1 MRRPTRDEALL
12 AAVLVAAAAP
22 RLFLALTDDGIY
34 WPDEAYQTVEPAHR
48 LVFGSGMI
56 AHEFVI
62 GSRSFCLPGLLA
74 VPLWLWKLCGG
85 TQPHQALALL
95 KLCFALAS
103 VATAWAVA
111 RLARAQGARPLPAA
125 AGAALFALGSVP
137 IYFGFR
143 TLSETASTLPVA
155 LGFALALDPR
165 GGARRV
171 AAGASLLGFAVLL
184 RLQNGLFC
192 AALPLA
198 LLLQRRR
205 RDAGLAAL
213 ALAGWAAAFGLLD
226 LATWGRPFQSA
237 IAYLRFNLVEGR
249 AAQWGVEGPGYYAA
263 ALWRSSPLPSLCLAI
278 LVPLSARKAPGL
290 LLAAL
295 GFAAAHALTP
305 HKELRFLL
313 PVLPLFC
320 ALAAVGLEEVARGR
334 WAASALP
341 LAVLACAAID
351 GAGFH
356 QLRFGQLG
364 QYGPSRAGDW
374 AYQDFAQVTRLLY
387 AAHDRPDLCGLKME
401 GVDLVWSFGGAALHR
416 AVPLYQHDRPPWRGA
431 GFFNYAIAVRGRS
444 AGEVVAEA
452 PPYVLLRLGAGCRP
466 DPAWSPLL
474 R

>member
-1 MRRPTRDEALL
+1 MRRPTREEALL
-12 AAVLVAAAAP
+12 LAVLVAGAAP
-22 RLFLALTDDGIY
+22 RVFLALTDDGIY

-56 AHEFVI
+56 AQEFVL

-74 VPLWLWKLCGG
+74 APLRLWKACGG
-85 TQPHQALALL
+85 TQPHSALALL

-103 VATAWAVA
+103 VATAWAVQ
-111 RLARAQGARPLPAA
+111 RLARAQGARPLSAT

-165 GGARRV
+165 GGLRL
-171 AAGASLLGFAVLL
+171 AAGASLLGLAVLL

-205 RDAGLAAL
+205 SAL
-213 ALAGWAAAFGLLD
+213 APCLLVLAGWATAYGLLD
-226 LATWGRPFQSA
+226 LFTWGRPFHSA
-237 IAYLRFNLVEGR
+237 LAYLRFNLVEGR
-249 AAQWGVEGPGYYAA
+249 ASQWGIEGPGYYAA
-263 ALWRSSPLPSLCLAI
+263 ALWRSSPLPLLCLAV

-290 LLAAL
+290 LLAAA
-295 GFAAAHALTP
+295 GFAAAHALVP

-313 PVLPLFC
+313 PALPLFC
-320 ALAAVGLEEVARGR
+320 ALAAVGLEEATRWRGTR
-334 WAASALP
+334 VALP
-341 LAVLACAAID
+341 AAILACAAAD
-351 GAGFH
+351 GARFH
-356 QLRFGQLG
+356 RLRFGDLG
-364 QYGPSRAGDW
+364 QYGPARAGDW
-374 AYQDFAQVTRLLY
+374 AFQDFAQVTRLLY

-416 AVPLYQHDRPPWRGA
+416 PVPLYQHDRPPWRGS
-431 GFFNYAIAVRGRS
+431 GFFNYAIAVRGLS
-444 AGEVVAEA
+444 PGTVVAED
-452 PPYVLLRLGAGCRP
+452 PPYVLLWLGGGCKP
-466 DPAWSPLL
+466 DPAFSPLL